1 MVVFEATIDGGP
13 ERRVF
18 DERRRAAPPWLVVK
32 TDLGVG
38 WSTWRMLAKFRRET
52 PRGREGEQSA
62 ARGWIRRS
70 AARQR
75 NVANASSKTTGVRQR
90 R

>member
-1 MVVFEATIDGGP
+1 MFEVAIDAGP

-18 DERRRAAPPWLVVK
+18 DERRRVAPLRLVVR
-32 TDLGVG
+32 TEGLGR
-38 WSTWRMLAKFRRET
+38 STWRMPAKFCRET
-52 PRGREGEQSA
+52 PRGRDGGQSAA

-75 NVANASSKTTGVRQR
+75 NAAKASSKTTGVRQR

>member
-1 MVVFEATIDGGP
+1 MVFEVTIDAGP

-18 DERRRAAPPWLVVK
+18 DEWRRAAPLWLVVK
-32 TDLGVG
+32 TDLGLG
-38 WSTWRMLAKFRRET
+38 RSTWRMSAKFCRET
-52 PRGREGEQSA
+52 PRGREGKQSA
-62 ARGWIRRS
+62 ACSWIRRS

-75 NVANASSKTTGVRQR
+75 NVANASLKTTGMRQR

>member
-1 MVVFEATIDGGP
+1 LVVFEVTIDAGL

-18 DERRRAAPPWLVVK
+18 DERRRAAPLRLVVK
-32 TDLGVG
+32 TEGLGR
-38 WSTWRMLAKFRRET
+38 STWRMLAKFRRET
-52 PRGREGEQSA
+52 PRGWEQSA

-75 NVANASSKTTGVRQR
+75 NAAKASSKTTGVRQR